1 MIDGAETRRGK
12 PSANNVWGNAATVLV
27 GDFLYSRS
35 FTLMTHD
42 GDLNIIKL
50 ISETTN
56 TMAEGEV
63 FQLLKRGDVA
73 ITEEDYFTLIEKKT
87 AVLIAAAC
95 AVGALMAGAPPDRVE
110 ALRQFGYRM
119 GQSFQLTD
127 DTLDYVAAE
136 KEFGKAL
143 GMDIKEGKITL
154 PLIRTLAQCPA
165 EEKEDH
171 PGHRGKEAG
180 NRSGHPDGLWPHRE
194 IRRHPVRPG
203 PGKEHH
209 RGRQGPA
216 GPLRERR
223 SQVVAS
229 GHGRLHRRADPLKP
243 LSLQAPS
250 LLEGRG
256 SG

>member
-1 MIDGAETRRGK
+1 
-12 PSANNVWGNAATVLV
+12 
-27 GDFLYSRS
+27 
-35 FTLMTHD
+35 MTHD

-63 FQLLKRGDVA
+63 FQLLKRGDVG

-95 AVGALMAGAPPDRVE
+95 AVGGLMAGAPPDRVE

-136 KEFGKAL
+136 KEFGKAV

-154 PLIRTLAQCPA
+154 PLIRTLAQCSA
-165 EEKEDH
+165 EEKEII
-171 PGHRGKEAG
+171 RGIVERKQATEEDIRTVFGLIGNYDGIQYALDRARNIIAEGKALLARFENGEAK
-180 NRSGHPDGLWPHRE
+180 S
-194 IRRHPVRPG
+194 
-203 PGKEHH
+203 
-209 RGRQGPA
+209 
-216 GPLRERR
+216 
-223 SQVVAS
+223 
-229 GHGRLHRRADPLKP
+229 
-243 LSLQAPS
+243 S
-250 LLEGRG
+250 LLAMADFIAERTL
-256 SG
+256 